1 MDLDILKQVLK
12 NQPTF
17 RYKQCYKAI
26 FVDLVSDWNE
36 VTNLPGNLRNELNEE
51 CPLSIRSEI
60 FESSD
65 KNTVKALIELEDSS
79 NIETVL
85 MRHYD
90 RNTVCVSSQV
100 GCPLNCKFCA
110 TGANGFKRNLTMD
123 EILIQV
129 LFFARYLKKYNKKI
143 TNIVFMGM
151 GEPFLNYDNVLK
163 AIRIINDKDYLG
175 LGARHIS
182 ISTSGVIDG
191 IKKLSNENLQVNLAI
206 SLHATNDRLRS
217 ELMPI
222 NKKYNLSKLFEA
234 VDNYIDKTSRKVM
247 FEYMMIANVNDSRK
261 DAEELSKLM
270 KRKLYFL
277 NLIPYNSTGIFR
289 ASSQEKIE
297 EFKNILE
304 KNRITLSERYKH
316 GKDIKGACGQLA
328 GKR

>member
-1 MDLDILKQVLK
+1 MDLEILKQVLK
-12 NQPTF
+12 NQPNF

-26 FVDLVSDWNE
+26 FLDLISNWNE
-36 VTNLPGNLRNELNEE
+36 ATNLPANLRDELNEN
-51 CPLSIRSEI
+51 CPLDIKSQI
-60 FESSD
+60 FESND
-65 KNTVKALIELEDSS
+65 KNTVKALIEFDDLS

-110 TGANGFKRNLTMD
+110 TGQNGFKRNLSSD
-123 EILIQV
+123 EILVQV

-163 AIRIINDKDYLG
+163 SIRILNDKDYFG

-182 ISTSGVIDG
+182 ISTSGVVDG
-191 IKKLSNENLQVNLAI
+191 IRKLSNENLQVNLAI
-206 SLHATNDRLRS
+206 SLHATGDKLRS

-222 NKKYNLSKLFEA
+222 NKKYKLSKLFEA
-234 VDNYIDKTSRKVM
+234 VDDYIDKTSRKVM
-247 FEYMMIANVNDSRK
+247 FEYMMIACVNDSRK

-270 KRKLYFL
+270 KKKLYFL
-277 NLIPYNSTGIFR
+277 NIIPYNSTGIFK

-297 EFKNILE
+297 DFKNILE
-304 KNRITLSERYKH
+304 KNRIHLSERYKH